1 MLVFVYH
8 NVVQQHIR
16 AWWAFVIPLFSG
28 ICKWIY
34 AFGLDL
40 LEGSRFPKGKI
51 CFEHQFSYVYKEV
64 IKADF
69 WFKGSGYYNEY
80 PWAQSSSK
88 KSIFTYTKP
97 PTDTIIESCPRNASE
112 EWRNSLC
119 SSKTKYPWALNVTLH
134 YSCSL
139 SPTVLLLPF
148 YLSITVCQLSLSV
161 SFYLDPAANWSCR
174 KKQSKCLFNTKK
186 TVFHIKNK
194 KNKMHTHWPE
204 QTTVPG
210 IVSAV
215 DTWDIINHQGTQ
227 TP

>member
-16 AWWAFVIPLFSG
+16 AWWAFVITLFSG

-88 KSIFTYTKP
+88 KVFLHTQNHPQTQSSRAAPEMQAKNEEILFVVAKQNIP
-97 PTDTIIESCPRNASE
+97 ELWMSPCIIPV
-112 EWRNSLC
+112 LC
-119 SSKTKYPWALNVTLH
+119 LLQYCF
-134 YSCSL
+134 YL
-139 SPTVLLLPF
+139 SHRRR
-148 YLSITVCQLSLSV
+148 LSITVCQLSLSV
-161 SFYLDPAANWSCR
+161 SFYLDLAANWSCK

-186 TVFHIKNK
+186 TVFHIKKNLKIKCTHIGLNK
-194 KNKMHTHWPE
+194 QLFLGLSLLWTHE
-204 QTTVPG
+204 T
-210 IVSAV
+210 
-215 DTWDIINHQGTQ
+215 
-227 TP
+227 